1 MNTQKIENFIRT
13 RITELRLKKNV
24 SEHQMSLDLDKSGSY
39 IRGITNGLSMPSTR
53 GLLRIILYFHM
64 TPSEFFAPLQP
75 AETTLEHLY
84 ERLRDMD
91 EEKLEKLVAMMDLLG
106 W

>member
-1 MNTQKIENFIRT
+1 MNTQQQEAFIRA

-39 IRGITNGLSMPSTR
+39 IRGITNGLSMPSAR
-53 GLLRIILYFHM
+53 GLLRIIQYFNM

-75 AETTLEHLY
+75 VETKLDRLY
-84 ERLRDMD
+84 ERLCNMD
-91 EEKLEKLVAMMDLLG
+91 EEKLEKLIAMMDLLG